1 MMMMMVAVLMMM
13 TDADVDDDDGSHDVV
28 ANGVHDHLHSY
39 DSHQLVRH
47 CDDDEFAVH
56 GDDGADDGV
65 DRDGIDNG
73 AHVQLQTLAPILR

>member
-47 CDDDEFAVH
+47 CDHDDGAVH

-73 AHVQLQTLAPILR
+73 AH